1 MREVLILVDKE
12 FRLEVRQ
19 SYALMGVVLYI
30 LSTVYVCYLS
40 FQTLEQQSTWNAL
53 IWIIVLFASFNALGR
68 SFSSDTRGRNMYL
81 YTLVHPRHIIASKL
95 LYNVLTMFALGA
107 LALFFYAVFLGTN
120 VLAQADLPQFLVAY
134 LGGAMAFA
142 TVLTL
147 ISAIASTA
155 NNSAGLMALLGFPV
169 VIPFLIVMMDIT
181 GKALNNM
188 PWSENMMNFIILGAI
203 MALALVLSNVLFPYL
218 WRD

>member
-1 MREVLILVDKE
+1 VREVLILVNKE

-40 FQTLEQQSTWNAL
+40 FQSLEQQSTWNAL

-68 SFSSDTRGRNMYL
+68 SFASDTRGRNIYL

-95 LYNVLTMFALGA
+95 LYNVLTMFFLGA
-107 LALFFYAVFLGTN
+107 LALFFYAIFLGTQ

-169 VIPFLIVMMDIT
+169 VIPFLIVIMDIT

-188 PWSENMMNFIILGAI
+188 PWSENTMNFVILGGI